1 MQAHARPFRN
11 FPGRWNGCAPAPHA
25 GWTSTLGRAYPT
37 PPTVAARGSADETA
51 GFVEAAGRRKVA
63 PAFRMCDTFANKI
76 TLPKTKASRY
86 VALQVW
92 PVHHGT
98 LGGVCCSL
106 RVGERTIG
114 PRPQVK
120 RRCATFHGKEIS
132 HSKDFPEVARQPG
145 PCAGPRRRR
154 HQPVT
159 SGS

>member
-1 MQAHARPFRN
+1 
-11 FPGRWNGCAPAPHA
+11 
-25 GWTSTLGRAYPT
+25 
-37 PPTVAARGSADETA
+37 
-51 GFVEAAGRRKVA
+51 
-63 PAFRMCDTFANKI
+63 MCDTFANKI

-132 HSKDFPEVARQPG
+132 HTKDFPEVARHQDHAQARVDAATSQLRQEAEG
-145 PCAGPRRRR
+145 RGRRERA
-154 HQPVT
+154 V
-159 SGS
+159 